1 MIANSTPLIY
11 LAKLGKISLLQS
23 LFSKI
28 YIPKAVKYEVVDQ
41 GKEHNEP
48 DAVIVEQAIQEGWII
63 VKKTEPLAILREM
76 GIDLGEL
83 EAISLAIEM
92 KQKEVLLDQTH
103 ARIAAEMVG
112 LTPRGTLFVLLR
124 ALKENKI
131 NLKEYRLLLESL
143 IIVGFRMSAELY
155 LNALKMGQQI
165 QKN

>member
-23 LFSKI
+23 LFLKI
-28 YIPKAVKYEVVDQ
+28 YIPEAVKHEVVDQ
-41 GKEHNEP
+41 GKAQYEP

-63 VKKTEPLAILREM
+63 VKKTKPLDALQEM

-103 ARIAAEMVG
+103 ARIAAELVG
-112 LTPRGTLFVLLR
+112 LTPRGTLYVLLK

-143 IIVGFRMSAELY
+143 LAVGFRMSEELY
-155 LNALKMGQQI
+155 LNALKFGEQI
-165 QKN
+165 KR